1 MVRGSMRLVIFMYV
15 YHQNQ
20 LLNVNKYQSHKCWIR
35 GLIPSYTHVQ
45 LGGFVELFQTILF
58 YLITSETHD
67 MTKSVSSSIGNHSI
81 YSIHRVYK
89 PT

>member
-45 LGGFVELFQTILF
+45 LGD
-58 YLITSETHD
+58 S
-67 MTKSVSSSIGNHSI
+67 
-81 YSIHRVYK
+81 
-89 PT
+89 